1 MVIVIVDVPL
11 EGQAPLVAN
20 VIVYVLIAL
29 ALKSMPPVEV
39 LVNTKPTGLAEKLP
53 VAPPV
58 IFAIGSV
65 PD

>member
-39 LVNTKPTGLAEKLP
+39 LVNTNPAGLAENVP

-58 IFAIGSV
+58 IFATGSV